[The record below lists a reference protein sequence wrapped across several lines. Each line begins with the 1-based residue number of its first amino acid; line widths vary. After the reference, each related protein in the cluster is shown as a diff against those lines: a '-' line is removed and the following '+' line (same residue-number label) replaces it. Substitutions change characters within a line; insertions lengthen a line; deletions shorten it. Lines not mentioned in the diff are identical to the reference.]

1 MAGLF
6 RGKKFTIRLLL
17 VLLLVLLVV
26 LIQIVSVSRISNPQ
40 PYPWEV
46 AEPHDKRDE
55 LRNDETFKDKERGL
69 RTVKPLV
76 KQVNYKYFFKLFII
90 AAPMCN
96 LCCLAFKAP
105 CILSISTL
113 QHTIIDTL

>member
-6 RGKKFTIRLLL
+6 RGKKFTIRLTL

-46 AEPHDKRDE
+46 AEPHNKRDE

-69 RTVKPLV
+69 RTVKPLI
-76 KQVNYKYFFKLFII
+76 KQVIIIIYLLFIYY
-90 AAPMCN
+90 A
-96 LCCLAFKAP
+96 
-105 CILSISTL
+105 ILVCML
-113 QHTIIDTL
+113 